1 VFRHDPA
8 HRKKN
13 RPPGRDGQQGLSM
26 GSMVMGSVNRR
37 MRRLAAVSAVAILAG
52 TGLSACTNTGALKG
66 TSDPI
71 TTGST
76 AAGGGPV
83 EPSVKQMATSKQA
96 WEADRTSVPKGL
108 AYAGELMKFD
118 QDREALQVV
127 STVVDANPN
136 DMQLASYYGK
146 ILIQSGDLADGEKQ
160 LRKVIA
166 AGKADWRDFSA
177 LGSGLDQQGRHD
189 EARRM
194 YETALAERPNEI
206 SVLNNLGMSY
216 ALQGDLKNAEATLRK
231 AADLPGSSANPQVRQ
246 NLALVVGLQGRYDE
260 AQQIASRDL
269 PPEQAQA
276 NVAYLRQMMSQ
287 SNTWAQLKPGQSAAQ

>member
-1 VFRHDPA
+1 
-8 HRKKN
+8 
-13 RPPGRDGQQGLSM
+13 M
-26 GSMVMGSVNRR
+26 GVCATGTIGWR
-37 MRRLAAVSAVAILAG
+37 MRRLAAVSAVAVLAAS
-52 TGLSACTNTGALKG
+52 GLSACTNTGALKG

-76 AAGGGPV
+76 AAGGGAPA
-83 EPSVKQMATSKQA
+83 EPSVKQMATTRQA

-127 STVVDANPN
+127 STVADANPN

-146 ILIQSGDLADGEKQ
+146 ILIQSGEFADGEKQ

-166 AGKADWRDFSA
+166 ADKADWRDFSA

-194 YETALAERPNEI
+194 YETALAQRPDEI

-216 ALQGDLKNAEATLRK
+216 ALQGDLKNAEAILRK
-231 AADLPGSSANPQVRQ
+231 TSDLPGSKANPQVRQ

-269 PPEQAQA
+269 PPDQAQA
-276 NVAYLRQMMSQ
+276 NVAYLKQMMSQ
-287 SNTWAQLKPGQSAAQ
+287 SNTWAQLKSGGQPAAQ

>member
-1 VFRHDPA
+1 
-8 HRKKN
+8 
-13 RPPGRDGQQGLSM
+13 M
-26 GSMVMGSVNRR
+26 GVCATGTIGWR
-37 MRRLAAVSAVAILAG
+37 MRRLAAVSAVAVLAAS
-52 TGLSACTNTGALKG
+52 GLSACTNTGALKG

-76 AAGGGPV
+76 AAGGGVPA
-83 EPSVKQMATSKQA
+83 EPSVKQMATTRQA

-127 STVVDANPN
+127 STVADANPN

-146 ILIQSGDLADGEKQ
+146 ILIQSGEFADGEKQ

-166 AGKADWRDFSA
+166 ADKADWRDFSA

-189 EARRM
+189 EARRL
-194 YETALAERPNEI
+194 YETARGQRPDEI

-216 ALQGDLKNAEATLRK
+216 ALQGDLKNAEAILRK
-231 AADLPGSSANPQVRQ
+231 TSDLPGSKANPQVRQ

-269 PPEQAQA
+269 PPDQAQA
-276 NVAYLRQMMSQ
+276 NVAYLKQMMSQ
-287 SNTWAQLKPGQSAAQ
+287 SNTWAQLKPGGQTAAQ